1 MRARETPS
9 MKILLDTCTLLW
21 AALSPAALSPQARTL
36 IADEANEI
44 LVSAA
49 SAWEIA
55 TKVRL
60 GKLPGAEKL
69 EENYLE
75 IMEAAGYTL
84 LSIDTAH
91 ALRAGRMASEH
102 RDPFDRMLAAQAI
115 ALDAPILSPDTQ
127 LEPLGARRIW

>member
-1 MRARETPS
+1 V
-9 MKILLDTCTLLW
+9 KVLLDTCTLLW
-21 AALSPAALSPQARTL
+21 ATLSPNVLSAKARRIL
-36 IADEANEI
+36 RDDRNEI

-55 TKVRL
+55 TKSRL
-60 GKLPGAEKL
+60 GKLPGAEPL
-69 EENYLE
+69 EQSYLE
-75 IMEAAGYTL
+75 TMEVAGYTL

-91 ALRAGRMASEH
+91 ALRAGRMTAEH

-127 LEPLGARRIW
+127 LDPLGVRRVW